1 MIYYHVH
8 SDLSNATTVIDSI
21 TKYQEYIE
29 KAKNYGCKALGFS
42 EHGNIFEWWHKKCT
56 IEKSGMKYIHG
67 FEAYVTESI
76 NLEDKKRDNYHV
88 VLMAKNHEGFKEI
101 NLLVSKSFNRADVKV
116 IDEIERYYYSPRITY
131 DELKATS
138 DNIIITTACLGGILY
153 KGNDWIKEDFIR
165 FLQQNKHRCFLEVQ
179 HHDVKDQSNYNRHLA
194 SLSAKYDIPLIA
206 GTDSHMANNS
216 EIVARD
222 LLQKSKNVHFD
233 SEDGWDLVMRSE
245 EEIIESYKSQNALSE
260 DEYMSAIKN
269 TDLLYDMIE
278 PFEIDKSNK
287 YPKISNNAFND
298 MVKIVEKG
306 IKEKGLEKTQSLKDR
321 LNYEISTYKHN
332 NAIDL
337 MLLEYDVK
345 KWAKENDIF
354 YGESRGS
361 VSGSMIAYLMG
372 VTKVNSMKYGLNFE
386 RFMNKER
393 VSLADI
399 DSDWMPSK
407 RDLVKEYLHQNPK
420 YETAEIV
427 TFNTVAWKGSIRD
440 IGRALDIP
448 LNEINQICNDE
459 ENESALSAWQKKY
472 PKLFD
477 YALQVEGTIVSIG
490 SHPAATICSPIN
502 IQENIGTVT
511 LPTNKYPVACLNMKE
526 VDDLNFVKL
535 DVLGLKNVEIIYNT
549 CKLAGIE
556 PLESDKVDFND
567 KEVWKDIMK
576 SPLGIFQYE
585 GDYAHSY
592 LKQVFSEKTLKRI
605 REKNPNVDY
614 LYLMSIANGAIRPA
628 GDSYREAL
636 SNGEFNDN
644 GHEVLNDFLKDT
656 NSFLVFQ
663 EQILDFLHLFCGFT
677 MGEADIVRCGFAKK
691 TGTEQFMPRIKSG
704 FIKTMK
710 DKYDVGK
717 KESEEIVE
725 KFIKVI
731 ESASNYLFSL
741 NHSIP
746 YSMIGYMCGWLRY
759 YYPLEFIATLLELNS
774 DNQDKTSEIYD
785 YMNKFTN
792 FKVMPIKFRYSNE
805 IYNID
810 KENNTIYKS
819 ISSIKHLNAQVAQE
833 LYELRN
839 NKYDSFIDLLKDLKY
854 TAINARQLDILIKLD
869 FFSEFG
875 KPKKLLTMVEFF
887 SIIDSRKTISK
898 GRLESWIEEIVSQHA
913 RETKSQYRDLENDA
927 ILQKLCENI
936 PNEDITI
943 KEKIEIQKD
952 YLGYVDIRMDTNKM
966 NCIILDI
973 NTKYKPKIT
982 LASLQ
987 SGKNIVA
994 KCTKEMA
1001 STINENDLVHVS
1013 QMKQEFGWTKSD
1025 SGKWLKDP
1033 NKKEWHIKK
1042 MYRISEKEL

>member
-1 MIYYHVH
+1 
-8 SDLSNATTVIDSI
+8 
-21 TKYQEYIE
+21 
-29 KAKNYGCKALGFS
+29 
-42 EHGNIFEWWHKKCT
+42 
-56 IEKSGMKYIHG
+56 
-67 FEAYVTESI
+67 
-76 NLEDKKRDNYHV
+76 
-88 VLMAKNHEGFKEI
+88 
-101 NLLVSKSFNRADVKV
+101 
-116 IDEIERYYYSPRITY
+116 
-131 DELKATS
+131 
-138 DNIIITTACLGGILY
+138 
-153 KGNDWIKEDFIR
+153 
-165 FLQQNKHRCFLEVQ
+165 
-179 HHDVKDQSNYNRHLA
+179 
-194 SLSAKYDIPLIA
+194 
-206 GTDSHMANNS
+206 
-216 EIVARD
+216 
-222 LLQKSKNVHFD
+222 
-233 SEDGWDLVMRSE
+233 
-245 EEIIESYKSQNALSE
+245 
-260 DEYMSAIKN
+260 
-269 TDLLYDMIE
+269 
-278 PFEIDKSNK
+278 
-287 YPKISNNAFND
+287 
-298 MVKIVEKG
+298 
-306 IKEKGLEKTQSLKDR
+306 
-321 LNYEISTYKHN
+321 
-332 NAIDL
+332 
-337 MLLEYDVK
+337 
-345 KWAKENDIF
+345 
-354 YGESRGS
+354 
-361 VSGSMIAYLMG
+361 
-372 VTKVNSMKYGLNFE
+372 
-386 RFMNKER
+386 
-393 VSLADI
+393 
-399 DSDWMPSK
+399 
-407 RDLVKEYLHQNPK
+407 
-420 YETAEIV
+420 
-427 TFNTVAWKGSIRD
+427 
-440 IGRALDIP
+440 
-448 LNEINQICNDE
+448 
-459 ENESALSAWQKKY
+459 
-472 PKLFD
+472 
-477 YALQVEGTIVSIG
+477 
-490 SHPAATICSPIN
+490 
-502 IQENIGTVT
+502 
-511 LPTNKYPVACLNMKE
+511 
-526 VDDLNFVKL
+526 
-535 DVLGLKNVEIIYNT
+535 
-549 CKLAGIE
+549 
-556 PLESDKVDFND
+556 
-567 KEVWKDIMK
+567 
-576 SPLGIFQYE
+576 
-585 GDYAHSY
+585 
-592 LKQVFSEKTLKRI
+592 
-605 REKNPNVDY
+605 
-614 LYLMSIANGAIRPA
+614 
-628 GDSYREAL
+628 
-636 SNGEFNDN
+636 
-644 GHEVLNDFLKDT
+644 
-656 NSFLVFQ
+656 
-663 EQILDFLHLFCGFT
+663 
-677 MGEADIVRCGFAKK
+677 
-691 TGTEQFMPRIKSG
+691 
-704 FIKTMK
+704 MK

>member
-42 EHGNIFEWWHKKCT
+42 EHGNIFEWWHKKCA

-88 VLMAKNHEGFKEI
+88 ILMAKNYEGFKEI
-101 NLLVSKSFNRADVKV
+101 NLLASKSFNRSDVKV
-116 IDEIERYYYSPRITY
+116 IDNIERYYYSPRITY

-153 KGNDWIKEDFIR
+153 KGNDVIKNDFID

-216 EIVARD
+216 ETVARD

-677 MGEADIVRCGFAKK
+677 MGEADIVRRGFAKK